1 MSGTGLSLGKEVGSL
16 EAKFNLVEEPWIP
29 VLKDGRVV
37 EVGIRE
43 ALLRAHELTRIETPS
58 PLEEAALHR
67 LLLAVLHRA
76 LMGPRRLEDVLDWW
90 RDRRFPEKPITSYL
104 DRFHDRFF
112 LFHPEA
118 PFLQVADLPEENP
131 LPWSK
136 LLPELASG
144 NNPTL
149 FDHTTEENVP
159 KASYAQ
165 AARALLVHQ
174 AFALGGLLRRFGVA
188 SAKDTPVARPAL
200 FLPTGGNL
208 LETLLLN
215 LVPYVP
221 EEDAPIW
228 EVSPLRLADL
238 EGAKTKW
245 PLSGRTR
252 LYTWPARGVRLLD
265 EGDGVRFMGYGPGV
279 EPLEAPHRDPM
290 VAQRLDSRGN
300 LVALRLSEERSF
312 WRDFSAM
319 LPRQGGKVAATVEH
333 ADNLQGEL
341 EEEGLEGRI
350 LLRVVGQ
357 VSDQAKVLDVRREV
371 YPLPPGLLSPKG
383 EENLEKALK
392 AAEELGRGLQDLA
405 LRVARAVVGERDRKE
420 LTDFARSLPLERL
433 YWHALDGAFPGF
445 LTRVREGEALRLWQE
460 VLKRAVLEAWEA
472 TRLFLGTEARHLKAL
487 AEGERLL
494 GRLLGRLEE
503 VVK

>member
-1 MSGTGLSLGKEVGSL
+1 MGSL
-16 EAKFNLVEEPWIP
+16 EASFNLVEEPWIP

-37 EVGIRE
+37 EVGIGE

-58 PLEEAALHR
+58 PLEEAALYR
-67 LLLAVLHRA
+67 LLLAALHRA
-76 LMGPRRLEDVLDWW
+76 LMGPRRLEHVLEWW
-90 RDRRFPEKPITSYL
+90 RAGRFPEGPIRNYL
-104 DRFHDRFF
+104 NRFRDRFF
-112 LFHPEA
+112 LFHPQA
-118 PFLQVADLPEENP
+118 PFFQVADLPAENP

-149 FDHTTEENVP
+149 FDHSTEENLP
-159 KASYAQ
+159 KATYAQ

-174 AFALGGLLRRFGVA
+174 TFALGGLLRRFGVG
-188 SAKDTPVARPAL
+188 SAKDAPVARPAL
-200 FLPTGGNL
+200 FLAGGENL

-238 EGAKTKW
+238 EGGRTWW

-300 LVALRLSEERSF
+300 LVALRMTGERSF

-333 ADNLQGEL
+333 AENLQGEL
-341 EEEGLEGRI
+341 EEEGREVRVA
-350 LLRVVGQ
+350 LRVLGQ

-371 YPLPPGLLSPKG
+371 YPLPPELLCPKG

-392 AAEELGRGLQDLA
+392 AAEELGRGLQGLA
-405 LRVARAVVGERDRKE
+405 LRVARAVVGERDLRE
-420 LTDFARSLPLERL
+420 LTGFADSLPLKRL
-433 YWHALDGAFPGF
+433 YWHALDGAFPRF
-445 LTRVREGEALRLWQE
+445 LARVEEGSSLELWREELGGAAR
-460 VLKRAVLEAWEA
+460 EAWAA
-472 TRLFLGTEARHLKAL
+472 TRLFLGTGARHLKAKAL
-487 AEGERLL
+487 GEELFARLMRQVDTQESAPKEL
-494 GRLLGRLEE
+494 P
-503 VVK
+503 